1 MGPEDKAGEAGA
13 IEARAVE
20 ARALFFTAPGA
31 VELRKENCRPE
42 REQVLVRSR
51 LIGISHGTEMLVFR
65 GQMPRGLETDA
76 SLPALEGTLEY
87 PLKYGYINTGETES
101 GRKVYAFY
109 PHQDLFF
116 ADPRQLIELPSRL
129 DFADAV
135 FLANMETAL
144 GIVHD
149 AHLRF
154 GECVLLIGQGVVGL
168 LTAEIL
174 MRAGAGKVITV
185 EPYQVRRRAS
195 EAIGCVALEP
205 GAALREVIFEHTD
218 GRGADVAIN
227 VSGSAAGLQLA
238 IDSVSF
244 EAVVVEASW
253 YGSRPVTLDLG
264 RAFHRKRLK
273 LRSSQVSRI
282 DPALSGRWDKR
293 RRLQRVLELLQEIRP
308 SRYISHRFALG
319 RAREAYELLENHPER
334 SIQIVLE
341 P

>member
-1 MGPEDKAGEAGA
+1 MDL
-13 IEARAVE
+13 E
-20 ARALFFTAPGA
+20 ARALYFTAPRA
-31 VELRKENCRPE
+31 VELREEPCRPGG
-42 REQVLVRSR
+42 EQVLVRSR
-51 LIGISHGTEMLVFR
+51 LIGISHGTEMLVYR
-65 GQMPRGLETDA
+65 GQMPQGMEADA
-76 SLPALEGTLEY
+76 SLTALAGTLEY

-101 GRKVYAFY
+101 GSRVFAFY

-116 ADPRQLIELPSRL
+116 ADPEQLIELPSQM
-129 DFADAV
+129 DFTDAV

-144 GIVHD
+144 SIAHD
-149 AHLRF
+149 ANPRF

-174 MRAGAGKVITV
+174 MRGGVRKVMTV
-185 EPYQVRRRAS
+185 EPYPQRRRAS
-195 EAIGCVALEP
+195 EAIGCVALQP
-205 GAALREVIFEHTD
+205 GAELQEQVLEHTD

-227 VSGSAAGLQLA
+227 VSASAEGLQLA
-238 IDSVSF
+238 IDNLAF

-282 DPALSGRWDKR
+282 DPALSGRWDKS
-293 RRLQRVLELLQEIRP
+293 RRLQTVLELLQQIRP
-308 SRYISHRFALG
+308 SRYITHRFALD
-319 RAREAYELLENHPER
+319 RAREAYELLENHPEQC
-334 SIQIVLE
+334 IQIVLE